1 MNLHPNNY
9 FKKLAIQKLAP
20 TNYNDFTVIGTD
32 CRGCYGSTIHCMTYV
47 FQEEIVKMTYT
58 WALCRDQEEL
68 DPKAAWKLLEFSA
81 MKTNVII

>member
-1 MNLHPNNY
+1 
-9 FKKLAIQKLAP
+9 
-20 TNYNDFTVIGTD
+20 
-32 CRGCYGSTIHCMTYV
+32 MTYV

>member
-1 MNLHPNNY
+1 
-9 FKKLAIQKLAP
+9 
-20 TNYNDFTVIGTD
+20 
-32 CRGCYGSTIHCMTYV
+32 MTYV

-81 MKTNVII
+81 MKTNVIIQEFKKTLNRAFNTSADKIGAKHDKISLHEQFKGR